1 MKKNRLTYGKD
12 PGYQIPPGYME
23 NLEARIMAGVQA
35 SEKPVSVPETAVK
48 PFTVPEDY
56 FASFEDRLMAKLPA
70 TQKESRIISL
80 LNKESFYYAAGV
92 AAVFVAILV
101 NSFTLQPEPFT
112 MDSLDMLTL
121 ETYIDES
128 IDYSA
133 PEASGMFS
141 DELFSYAPAG
151 PAEDINQEAVMEY
164 LHEHLEEP
172 SIIFNE
178 N

>member
-12 PGYQIPPGYME
+12 PGYQIPPNYME

-35 SEKPVSVPETAVK
+35 SEKPVAVPETAVK
-48 PFTVPEDY
+48 PFTVPENY
-56 FASFEDRLMAKLPA
+56 FATFEDRLMAKLPGEP
-70 TQKESRIISL
+70 KESKLISL
-80 LNKESFYYAAGV
+80 LNKEGFYYAAGV

-101 NSFTLQPEPFT
+101 NSLNRQPEPFT
-112 MDSLDMLTL
+112 MDNLDMLTL

-141 DELFSYAPAG
+141 EDLFSYAPSG

-172 SIIFNE
+172 SLIFNE
-178 N
+178 D